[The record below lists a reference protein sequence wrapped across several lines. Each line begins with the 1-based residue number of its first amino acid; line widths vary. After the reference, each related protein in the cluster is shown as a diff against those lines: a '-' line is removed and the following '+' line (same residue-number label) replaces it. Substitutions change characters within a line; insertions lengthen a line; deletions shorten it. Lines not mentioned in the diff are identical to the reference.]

1 MIRIE
6 PRSSRVQVGHTRSVQ
21 PISTALSICACFF
34 FWRNILVFV
43 FPRSCY
49 FFSPSISLCSDVD
62 VVEETLT
69 LTLASYS
76 SNVDVVARSLARLK
90 DVKFPTVL
98 KVMVKLH
105 FHLLAGKCALEG
117 VKSIL
122 FGAGVSSIKRF
133 SLEVCRENGAFRL
146 WARVPFSLTLEGT
159 A

>member
-76 SNVDVVARSLARLK
+76 SNVDVVARLK